1 MGGFGSGRNGGKRCA
16 DDLRQI
22 DIRRLS
28 RDGYLKAGMSY
39 GWQWAQRGEEV
50 ASINLSVEA
59 DRVSS
64 SHFFRELVIFFER

>member
-39 GWQWAQRGEEV
+39 GWRLCMLALTPAG
-50 ASINLSVEA
+50 LP
-59 DRVSS
+59 VSAGN
-64 SHFFRELVIFFER
+64 